1 MRKYGIVFQK
11 RLCYNVIGYKTT
23 KGMKK
28 MKKALSLSLALLMS
42 ALLFVGCA
50 KADEKEEVVTT
61 TEVSSDVPETKT
73 SETEA
78 TTTEAT
84 TTEAPVTETPEE
96 TELPEETT
104 APVTEAPTTEATTTA
119 TTTVAT
125 TAKAEVPTES
135 RITLS
140 GNASDKFIAD
150 KYCYAESDKV
160 VIYFEKGVE
169 IRGDML
175 KTAEEAM
182 TDLENY
188 TGLKFSKNYQGNHF
202 CADTIYLFEPDM
214 KRFENVNPDFK
225 KVNIYIVTLGNSI
238 QYTDQTGIV
247 VESFD
252 FYREETFCQV
262 LYHELTHLLH
272 LRNGNS
278 LGTVLNEGFAEH
290 TTYEVLKKRKSAP
303 WSIIQYYG
311 STYQLDPT
319 LFDQKDAGFRYVI
332 DKKTDNYHYG
342 YRFVTFIYQT
352 YGPDV
357 MNKIISD
364 ATASGFDDSYSDNPF
379 IEEKNEMMKKIIK
392 RNTSEDVFE
401 KFSVWVKNNWANE
414 EKEYYDYMQSV
425 GLL

>member
-1 MRKYGIVFQK
+1 
-11 RLCYNVIGYKTT
+11 
-23 KGMKK
+23 MKK

-50 KADEKEEVVTT
+50 KADEKAEVVTT

-73 SETEA
+73 SETTTEA
-78 TTTEAT
+78 PETEAT
-84 TTEAPVTETPEE
+84 TTEAPATETPEE
-96 TELPEETT
+96 TEIPEETT
-104 APVTEAPTTEATTTA
+104 APVTEAPTTEATTIATTA

-160 VIYFEKGVE
+160 ILYFEKGVE

-175 KTAEEAM
+175 KTAEEVIA
-182 TDLENY
+182 DLENY
-188 TGLKFSKNYQGNHF
+188 TGLKFSKNYQGNEYYAH
-202 CADTIYLFEPDM
+202 TIELLEPEM
-214 KRFENVNPDFK
+214 NRFKSVNPDLK
-225 KVNIYIVTLGNSI
+225 KVNIYVADLGKRI
-238 QYTDQTGIV
+238 QYAEQTGIV
-247 VESFD
+247 VESSD

-272 LRNGNS
+272 LRNGKS
-278 LGTVLNEGFAEH
+278 LESTLNEGFALH
-290 TTYEVLKKRKSAP
+290 TAYETLKKRKSAP
-303 WSIIQYYG
+303 WSIIQYFG
-311 STYQLDPT
+311 NGYQLDPT
-319 LFDQKDAGFRYVI
+319 LFDQKDAGFRYVF
-332 DKKTDNYHYG
+332 DKKDDNYHYG
-342 YRFVTFIYQT
+342 FRFVTFIHQT
-352 YGPDV
+352 YGSDV

-364 ATASGFDDSYSDNPF
+364 ATASGFDVSYSGGPDNRF
-379 IEEKNEMMKKIIK
+379 SEAKNEELKKIIK

-401 KFSVWVKNNWANE
+401 KFSVWVKNDWAKE

>member
-1 MRKYGIVFQK
+1 
-11 RLCYNVIGYKTT
+11 
-23 KGMKK
+23 

-50 KADEKEEVVTT
+50 KADEKAEVVTT

-73 SETEA
+73 SET
-78 TTTEAT
+78 TTEVPETEAT
-84 TTEAPVTETPEE
+84 TTEAPATETPEE

-104 APVTEAPTTEATTTA
+104 APVTEAPTTEATTIATTA

-247 VESFD
+247 VESSD

-278 LGTVLNEGFAEH
+278 IGTVLNEGFAEH

-303 WSIIQYYG
+303 WSIIQYFG
-311 STYQLDPT
+311 NGYQLDPT
-319 LFDQKDAGFRYVI
+319 LFDQKDAGFRYVF
-332 DKKTDNYHYG
+332 DKKDDNYHYG
-342 YRFVTFIYQT
+342 FRFVTFIYQT

-364 ATASGFDDSYSDNPF
+364 ATASGFDVSYSGGPDNRF
-379 IEEKNEMMKKIIK
+379 SEAKNEELKKIIK

-401 KFSVWVKNNWANE
+401 KFSVWVKNNWAEE

>member
-1 MRKYGIVFQK
+1 MRKYGIVFRK

-50 KADEKEEVVTT
+50 KADEKAEVVTT
-61 TEVSSDVPETKT
+61 AEVSSDVPETKT
-73 SETEA
+73 SET
-78 TTTEAT
+78 TTES
-84 TTEAPVTETPEE
+84 PVTET
-96 TELPEETT
+96 PEETT
-104 APVTEAPTTEATTTA
+104 APVTEAPTTEATTIATTA

-125 TAKAEVPTES
+125 TAKAETPTES

-175 KTAEEAM
+175 KTAEEVIA
-182 TDLENY
+182 DLENY
-188 TGLKFSKNYQGNHF
+188 TGLKFSKNYQGNEYYAH
-202 CADTIYLFEPDM
+202 TIELLEPEM
-214 KRFENVNPDFK
+214 NRFKSVNPDLK
-225 KVNIYIVTLGNSI
+225 KVNIYVVELGNSI
-238 QYTDQTGIV
+238 QYAEQTGIV
-247 VESFD
+247 VESSD
-252 FYREETFCQV
+252 FYREETFCQS

-272 LRNGNS
+272 LRNGKS

-303 WSIIQYYG
+303 WSIVQYYG

-401 KFSVWVKNNWANE
+401 KFSVWVKNNWAKE

>member
-1 MRKYGIVFQK
+1 
-11 RLCYNVIGYKTT
+11 
-23 KGMKK
+23 

-78 TTTEAT
+78 TTTEAP
-84 TTEAPVTETPEE
+84 ATETPEE

-104 APVTEAPTTEATTTA
+104 APVTEAPTTEATTIATTA

-188 TGLKFSKNYQGNHF
+188 TGLKFSKNYQGNEYYAH
-202 CADTIYLFEPDM
+202 TIELLEPEM
-214 KRFENVNPDFK
+214 NRFKSVNPDLK
-225 KVNIYIVTLGNSI
+225 KVNIYVVDLGKRI
-238 QYTDQTGIV
+238 QYAEQTGIV
-247 VESFD
+247 VESSD

-272 LRNGNS
+272 LRNGKS
-278 LGTVLNEGFAEH
+278 LESTLNEGFALH
-290 TTYEVLKKRKSAP
+290 TAYETLKKRKSAP